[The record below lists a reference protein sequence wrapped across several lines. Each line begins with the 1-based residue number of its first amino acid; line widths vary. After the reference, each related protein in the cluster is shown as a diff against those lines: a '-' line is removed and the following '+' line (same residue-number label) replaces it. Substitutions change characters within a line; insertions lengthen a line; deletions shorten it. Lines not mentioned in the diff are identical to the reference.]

1 MYGKVLLNYKTLG
14 SIVELDI
21 EEGENWRWQV
31 HLDGP
36 DGYKVD
42 GLKGH
47 TTRNWLLGGLEE
59 ALNGNNLQITT
70 NPSSSKS

>member
-36 DGYKVD
+36 DEYNID

-47 TTRNWLLGGLEE
+47 TTRNRLLSGLQE